1 FRNLSLVISRL
12 IDDVESKCI
21 AMFDGALV
29 PDFGKS
35 QTQAELQ
42 VFAKRN
48 PVVRV
53 ILLPQ
58 DRAFAPSR
66 CHRSMIHRLMR
77 SCVSPTLELSS
88 ELVISWFV
96 FRRCGG
102 FQPTTFRLY
111 ALTKFV
117 SCVSR
122 PSSIFI
128 L

>member
-1 FRNLSLVISRL
+1 MHVQLRNLPLFVRRL
-12 IDDVESKCI
+12 LDDVESKSI

-29 PDFGKS
+29 PDLSKS

-66 CHRSMIHRLMR
+66 CHRSMIQRLMR
-77 SCVSPTLELSS
+77 RCVSPTLELSG
-88 ELVISWFV
+88 ELVISRFV
-96 FRRCGG
+96 FR
-102 FQPTTFRLY
+102 
-111 ALTKFV
+111 
-117 SCVSR
+117 
-122 PSSIFI
+122 
-128 L
+128 